1 MKKQSCSCC
10 DGCGNEGEGLD
21 KSNRA
26 KLIQIGLTV
35 VIFATG
41 MIIKPQNQ
49 LVEMAIFLVAYLIIG
64 WEVLWTAIK
73 NIFHGKF
80 LDENFLMAIAS
91 IGAFVIGLY
100 SEGVV
105 VMLFY
110 QVGEFFQDYAV
121 GRSRRSITALMD
133 IRPDS
138 ATVLRDGVQLI
149 VSPIEVQIGEI
160 ILVKAGERVPLDGI
174 IIEGNSSLD
183 TSALTGESL
192 PREVTTDSELLS
204 GCVNLNGLLTAR
216 VTKEYGQ
223 STVAKILDLVEN
235 AAEKKSESENFITK
249 FARVYTPLVV
259 AFATLL
265 AVVPP
270 LVFSGQ
276 SFSDW
281 VYRALVFLVM
291 SCPCALVISVPLGF
305 FGGIGGASKSGILVK
320 GGNFLE
326 ALAHTELV
334 VFDKTGTLTKGI
346 FAVAELAPE
355 NCTKEVLLEAAAY
368 AENYSNHPIS
378 ISIQKAYGKAI
389 DSGRIG
395 SVGELSGF
403 GVRAVVDGREVL
415 AGNAKLMA
423 QNDVDYHKGEIIGT
437 VVHVAVE
444 GKYAGFIVI
453 ADEVKPDSARAI
465 SELKTLGI
473 AKTVMLTGDAKSAAD
488 KVSATLGL
496 DEVHSQLLPADKV
509 EKLEELLKKRTKGGR
524 LAFVGDGINDAPV
537 LALADVGIAMGGL
550 GSDAAIEAADIV
562 IMTDEPSKIA
572 TAIKLSR
579 RTLTIVKQNIVFAI
593 AVKVIVLLLGALGFA
608 TMWAAVF
615 ADVGVSILAILN
627 SMRAMKKID

>member
-10 DGCGNEGEGLD
+10 DGCGNEDEGLD

-35 VIFATG
+35 VIFAAG

-355 NCTKEVLLEAAAY
+355 NCTKEALLEAAAY